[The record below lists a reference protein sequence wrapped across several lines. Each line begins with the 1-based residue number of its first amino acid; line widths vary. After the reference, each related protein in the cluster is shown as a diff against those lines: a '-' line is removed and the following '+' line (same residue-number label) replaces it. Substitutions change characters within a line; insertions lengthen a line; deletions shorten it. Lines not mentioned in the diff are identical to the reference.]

1 MNFLAHFHL
10 ADVSA
15 TSFTGNLLG
24 DFVKGAELHYLP
36 ASVATGIRLHRAID
50 LYTDNHALVKEAM
63 ALISPARRRFAGI
76 IVDVAFDHYL
86 ARSWR
91 DWHADSLE
99 AFAGGVYASLLE
111 EYELMPPRAQRTVS
125 HMSEHDWLNGYARLP
140 NIYRSLDNIA
150 ARLSRRTTM
159 YGAGEEVELHYQALE
174 VCFMGFYPQ
183 LLTYVES
190 IDTHS
195 L

>member
-10 ADVSA
+10 ADLSA
-15 TSFTGNLLG
+15 TSFTGNFLG
-24 DFVKGAELHYLP
+24 DFVKGAELNHLP

-50 LYTDNHALVKEAM
+50 LYTDNHALVKEAI

-76 IVDVAFDHYL
+76 IVDVAFDHFL

-91 DWHADSLE
+91 DWHADSLQD
-99 AFAGGVYASLLE
+99 FADGVYTSLLV
-111 EYELMPPRAQRTVS
+111 EYELMPPRAQRTVR

-150 ARLSRRTTM
+150 ARLSRRTAM
-159 YGAGEEVELHYQALE
+159 YGAGEEVELQYQALE
-174 VCFMGFYPQ
+174 ACFLGFYPE
-183 LLTYVES
+183 LLAYVEGVN
-190 IDTHS
+190 IDS
-195 L
+195 M